1 MKRAAGLLLLLF
13 AVWFV
18 TLPGAHVPRGVVLP
32 PAVSAVDGKA
42 GAAVEHVLPQL
53 APPQV
58 LRAPLWARLPAAP
71 GPLARGRARWV
82 QGAVERAP
90 DRRAAVR
97 RVFTRRR
104 APRLGA
110 EEPPWR

>member
-13 AVWFV
+13 AVWLL
-18 TLPGAHVPRGVVLP
+18 TLPGAHVPRGVAS

-42 GAAVEHVLPQL
+42 RVAVEHVLPQL
-53 APPQV
+53 TLPQV

-71 GPLARGRARWV
+71 EALSGRRARWV
-82 QGAVERAP
+82 QRAVELAP

-97 RVFTRRR
+97 RIFTRRR
-104 APRLGA
+104 VPRLGA
-110 EEPPWR
+110 EEPPWP

>member
-13 AVWFV
+13 AVWV
-18 TLPGAHVPRGVVLP
+18 LALPGAHVPRGVASP

-42 GAAVEHVLPQL
+42 RVAVEHVLPQL
-53 APPQV
+53 TLPQV

-71 GPLARGRARWV
+71 EALSGRRARWV
-82 QGAVERAP
+82 QRAVELAP

-97 RVFTRRR
+97 RIFTRRR
-104 APRLGA
+104 VPRLGA
-110 EEPPWR
+110 EEPPWP

>member
-1 MKRAAGLLLLLF
+1 MKRAASVLLLLF
-13 AVWFV
+13 TAWLV
-18 TLPGAHVPRGVVLP
+18 TLPSAHVRALASP

-42 GAAVEHVLPQL
+42 VVTVEHVVPTFTRPLL
-53 APPQV
+53 

-71 GPLARGRARWV
+71 GPLLRGSACWARA
-82 QGAVERAP
+82 AAERAP

-104 APRLGA
+104 VPRLGA